1 MNLKSKILNLL
12 RNISLQEE
20 AIVDLKQIKKEQ
32 KATSLE
38 PDNDLETI
46 SDNLKND
53 RDSLKTL
60 GRQYNQEMLS
70 KMVKGGIK
78 DDEMVA
84 WWMNRY

>member
-20 AIVDLKQIKKEQ
+20 AIVDLNLIQEEQ
-32 KATSLE
+32 KSTSLD
-38 PDNDLETI
+38 PDKDLETI

-53 RDSLKTL
+53 RDSLKEL
-60 GRQYNQEMLS
+60 GTQYDQGMLS
-70 KMVKGGIK
+70 KMVKGGIQ
-78 DDEMVA
+78 DDEMMA

>member
-20 AIVDLKQIKKEQ
+20 AIVDLKQIKEEK
-32 KATSLE
+32 KSTSLE